1 MIGRLCNYYYLS
13 KFLCLEQSYI
23 LQLLLELVGS
33 LHVGLASGIL
43 KQFCTEKQAIVAII
57 KERAELH
64 M

>member
-33 LHVGLASGIL
+33 GLFVWSDTCNAVNGVDI
-43 KQFCTEKQAIVAII
+43 
-57 KERAELH
+57 
-64 M
+64 